1 MLFRSGAREIRKEV
15 IEEMRKLW
23 NTLDGEHR
31 KALAD
36 LMSYTHADY
45 MCSRIK
51 EYERCKHKEK
61 V

>member
-1 MLFRSGAREIRKEV
+1 
-15 IEEMRKLW
+15 MRQLW

-45 MCSRIK
+45 MCTRIK

>member
-1 MLFRSGAREIRKEV
+1 MHNGAREIRKEV
-15 IEEMRKLW
+15 VEEMRQLW

-45 MCSRIK
+45 MCTKI
-51 EYERCKHKEK
+51 EEVMRCRRKRKEK
-61 V
+61 E